1 MNGKELLEKLKREE
15 IVLSMSLRLGMGNPA
30 IEAAKKTGF
39 DYIYVDFEHGVME
52 METFAQTVREARFY
66 DLLTLCRAP
75 GLDVGFVN
83 RVLDAG
89 ANGVVFPHVMNKD
102 DAVRA
107 VELLKFKTDKIP
119 IGKRGFEPAY
129 GLPRL
134 GGEEWSNYFNRVN
147 EETIVGLMIE
157 DREGVENIEE
167 ILSVNGVDVVYIG
180 KMDMSFSYGVPFTPL
195 AGKDA
200 PVIEEAI
207 TKICSECRKRGIPVR
222 FTVGRNTTEIV
233 PNANRWIEKGRS
245 RLFMANDLN
254 LLIQGA
260 KEYTEALKAG
270 LK

>member
-30 IEAAKKTGF
+30 IAAAKKTGF

-52 METFAQTVREARFY
+52 METFAQTVREARGY

-89 ANGVVFPHVMNKD
+89 ANGVVFPHIMSKE
-102 DAVRA
+102 DAIRA
-107 VELLKFKTDKIP
+107 VELLKFKTEKIP
-119 IGKRGFEPAY
+119 FGKRGFEPAY
-129 GLPRL
+129 GLPKL
-134 GGEEWSNYFNRVN
+134 EGEGWEGYFNRVN
-147 EETIVGLMIE
+147 DETLVGLMIE
-157 DREGVENIEE
+157 DREGVKAIEE
-167 ILSVNGVDVVYIG
+167 ILSVEGVDVVYIG

-207 TKICSECRKRGIPVR
+207 TKICAECSKRGIPVR
-222 FTVGRNTTEIV
+222 FTVGRNTDEIV

-245 RLFMANDLN
+245 RLFMANDQN

-260 KEYTEALKAG
+260 KDYAEALKAG